1 MNDKCLK
8 NNNIGING
16 IDEVKD
22 NVSQIVKSKKANSY
36 YFHNNY
42 NIKNAIE
49 IYSVSGVLGRVLPQ
63 LVSSLLLH
71 FSSCRA

>member
-1 MNDKCLK
+1 MEILLE
-8 NNNIGING
+8 IVLGLVFEGSI
-16 IDEVKD
+16 E
-22 NVSQIVKSKKANSY
+22 IVKSKKANSY